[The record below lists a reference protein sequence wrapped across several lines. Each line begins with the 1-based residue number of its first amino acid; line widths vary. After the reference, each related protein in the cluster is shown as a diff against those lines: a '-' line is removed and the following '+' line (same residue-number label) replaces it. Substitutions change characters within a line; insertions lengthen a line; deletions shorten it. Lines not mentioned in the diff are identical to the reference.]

1 MAFNEP
7 GATLESSAHIENLD
21 PSTIKANARFFN
33 SPDEVPRQ
41 ALSMGMG
48 DIMKAKRI
56 VLVAAGENKAQAV
69 AGLVLNDRIET
80 GNPSTMLK
88 MHPDATILL
97 SQALARQIGY
107 PG

>member
-1 MAFNEP
+1 M
-7 GATLESSAHIENLD
+7 D
-21 PSTIKANARFFN
+21 PSTIQANARCFN

-80 GNPSTMLK
+80 GNPSAMLK
-88 MHPDATILL
+88 MHPDATSLL
-97 SQALARQIGY
+97 AEELARQIGY